1 MSALVAA
8 GGRLRRPAVGALPH
22 VSSPRVRRAAGAL
35 LLAAGIA
42 LLAGPGWGLLLA
54 GVLVAAGV

>member
-1 MSALVAA
+1 
-8 GGRLRRPAVGALPH
+8 VGALPH